1 MKQLTLIVHT
11 DVLKDLTEHLR
22 TMEKVPG
29 FTFIRVEGHG
39 IHGEKDA
46 FLEARDK
53 VVGHKPRVQVEMLL
67 EDDDVNAVL
76 DELRK
81 TTVGVEGEG
90 IFWLTAVD
98 AYGRL

>member
-1 MKQLTLIVHT
+1 MKQLTLIVHS
-11 DVLKDLTEHLR
+11 DVQQDLTEHLR

-39 IHGEKDA
+39 VHGEKDA

-53 VVGHKPRVQVEMLL
+53 VVGHKPRVQVEILL
-67 EDDDVNAVL
+67 EDDDVDAVV

-81 TTVGVEGEG
+81 TMVGVEGEG
-90 IFWLTAVD
+90 IFWLTAIN